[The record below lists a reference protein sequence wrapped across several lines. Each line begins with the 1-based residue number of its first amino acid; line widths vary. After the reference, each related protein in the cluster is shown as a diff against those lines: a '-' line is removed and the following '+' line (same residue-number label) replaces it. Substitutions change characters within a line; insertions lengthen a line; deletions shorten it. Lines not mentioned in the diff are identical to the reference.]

1 MSIKQIFVI
10 SVVAIGI
17 SLLSM
22 FELTRYIFNWIITDG
37 LLGVAFFMGYIVIA
51 LKFGKS
57 ANKGRYVTKYQPS
70 MNRN

>member
-10 SVVAIGI
+10 SVVAIGV

-37 LLGVAFFMGYIVIA
+37 LLGVVFFVAYIMIA
-51 LKFGKS
+51 LKFGKP
-57 ANKGRYVTKYQPS
+57 ANKGRYVTRYQPS
-70 MNRN
+70 LNKN

>member
-10 SVVAIGI
+10 SAVAIGV

-22 FELTRYIFNWIITDG
+22 FELARHIFNWIITDG
-37 LLGVAFFMGYIVIA
+37 LIGVVFFIA
-51 LKFGKS
+51 YVLISLKFGKP
-57 ANKGRYVTKYQPS
+57 ANKGRYVTRYQPS